1 MSKALKKVMEGVTI
15 LKKLLLLFTALILVV
30 SSLSLVGCGG
40 GEKETDIQPTGSQK
54 SSNDTA
60 KSTKEVSIADLIAKG
75 KKVESMN
82 YDFVITSKDSS
93 MNGKTWVQGNK
104 VKTEV
109 VTEGQK
115 MITIFD
121 GDTIYTYSP
130 EQNLAYKLSPDK
142 SNKTETPNDYTED
155 LDSESDKIKIL
166 ETTVYDGVK
175 CKVVEVISAESKEQM
190 KMWLREDYGIPMRV
204 ESTESNG
211 SKTVMEYKNLNVEPQ
226 PDETF
231 KLPDGVQI
239 TDMNQMMKQMP
250 VGQQ

>member
-1 MSKALKKVMEGVTI
+1 MSKTLKKVMEGVAI
-15 LKKLLLLFTALILVV
+15 LKKLLLLFVALILVV

-40 GEKETDIQPTGSQK
+40 AKKETDIQSTGSKQ
-54 SSNDTA
+54 SSNDT
-60 KSTKEVSIADLIAKG
+60 VSIADLISKG
-75 KKVESMN
+75 KKVEGMS
-82 YDFVITSKDSS
+82 YDFVMTAKDGSVS
-93 MNGKTWVQGNK
+93 GKTWIRGDK

-121 GDTIYTYSP
+121 GDTIYAYNA

-142 SNKTETPNDYTED
+142 SKKTETPMDYTGD
-155 LDSESDKIKIL
+155 LDSKSDKIKIL
-166 ETTVYDGVK
+166 ETTVYEGVK
-175 CKVVEVISAESKEQM
+175 CKVVAVMSADGKEQM

-204 ESTESNG
+204 ESTESDG
-211 SKTVMEYKNLNVEPQ
+211 SKTIMEYKNLKVEPQ
-226 PDETF
+226 PEETF

-250 VGQQ
+250 VKQ